1 MSPQVPGQGSVHL
14 YLWHARFVGH
24 SAFTTHSGLQFG
36 GDPWYSGRHEH
47 TAFPFLSMH
56 LLFGPQGDGVHGCG
70 VSGGSAVGQVRNKIT
85 KISKILDL
93 EKKRK
98 SSNILKRNNV
108 RPRALKNVNKP
119 KLCRIISSGSSITNF
134 YFIWKK
140 KFLSTYSHVFINIT
154 LKNPFQVSKKL

>member
-1 MSPQVPGQGSVHL
+1 
-14 YLWHARFVGH
+14 
-24 SAFTTHSGLQFG
+24 
-36 GDPWYSGRHEH
+36 
-47 TAFPFLSMH
+47 MH

-134 YFIWKK
+134 YFI
-140 KFLSTYSHVFINIT
+140 
-154 LKNPFQVSKKL
+154 